1 MTLLMDVWSCLD
13 QDNANQIR
21 GDIEQRRLR
30 VLRREAP
37 KICTQISEFAG
48 NIYLA
53 HLGFESGDDQLTL
66 DQMLIQEAEA
76 LIPTI
81 IRECSYGMVVDDR
94 PVYWGRLF
102 VRYFFNWFHRGLVPH
117 ATRTDL
123 CSIHEFTSRHYA
135 NKAAR
140 SAPVDEPR
148 VILTAFDPFLL
159 NTNIKQ
165 SNPSASIALTLAEIY
180 KNHVPIEVIIFP
192 VRYRD
197 FNKGIVE
204 RNLEPRFKRDPL
216 FVLTLSMGRDD
227 FELERF
233 VGRRRSSNALDNLD
247 YSPVKDGRNPPC
259 LAKSPE
265 FLEFTLPTEMLVNTR
280 GPWKIRDNRTV
291 ETKAR
296 GKFEARSLKELEGEV
311 CVQGSGGGFLSN
323 EIAYRTRLLQLQMN
337 KSFPLGHVHVP
348 KISKFWPSETWKM
361 VRQTSEIVKRLLE
374 YAKVTNNSV

>member
-1 MTLLMDVWSCLD
+1 MDVWSSLD

-21 GDIEQRRLR
+21 GDIEQRRLH

-53 HLGFESGDDQLTL
+53 HLGCERRDEQLSL
-66 DQMLIQEAEA
+66 DQMLVQEAET

-81 IRECSYGMVVDDR
+81 IRECAHGMVVDDR
-94 PVYWGRLF
+94 PIYWGRLF
-102 VRYFFNWFHRGLVPH
+102 VHYFFYWFNRGLIPRS
-117 ATRTDL
+117 ARSDL
-123 CSIHEFTSRHYA
+123 CSIHEVTSRHYA
-135 NKAAR
+135 NKAAQT
-140 SAPVDEPR
+140 APVDEPR

-165 SNPSASIALTLAEIY
+165 NNPSASIALTLAEIY
-180 KNHVPIEVIIFP
+180 KNHVPIEVFIFP

-204 RNLEPRFKRDPL
+204 KILEPRFKRDPL
-216 FVLTLSMGRDD
+216 FVLTLSMGRDE

-233 VGRRRSSNALDNLD
+233 VGRRRSSSALDNLD

-259 LAKSPE
+259 LTKSPE
-265 FLEFTLPTEMLVNTR
+265 FLEFTLPTEMLVNSR

-296 GKFEARSLKELEGEV
+296 GKFEAQSLKELEGEV
-311 CVQGSGGGFLSN
+311 CIQGSGGGFLSN
-323 EIAYRTRLLQLQMN
+323 EIAYRTRLLQLRMN
-337 KSFPLGHVHVP
+337 KSFPLGHLHVP
-348 KISKFWPSETWKM
+348 KITKFWPSEMWKM
-361 VRQTSEIVKRLLE
+361 VQQTYEIFDNLLKYVNE
-374 YAKVTNNSV
+374 TNSSA